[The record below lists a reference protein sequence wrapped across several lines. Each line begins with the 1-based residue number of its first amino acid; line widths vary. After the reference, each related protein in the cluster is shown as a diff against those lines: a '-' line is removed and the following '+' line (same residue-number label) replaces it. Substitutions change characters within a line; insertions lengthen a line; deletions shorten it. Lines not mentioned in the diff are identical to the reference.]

1 MNILRGLI
9 MRTIRAITAIAA
21 LAAACCLTQLPAE
34 ALGLR
39 VGPFYFHVPFGYR
52 HHHHYAHSSSSR
64 TASLREEESSP
75 AEATPERDHVSG
87 VMPVGDLNSPLLYPA
102 LAVPTMLSD
111 IFWRSSSS
119 WPFSYEAIFRAA
131 FAKVR
136 PDQDS
141 SACPEPASANAT
153 VGRIRGEI
161 RPTAAQT
168 QQLQKLA
175 GALGVAADYLAKTCP
190 KDIPLQP
197 VARLQMMEWQIEK
210 LAEALDIVRQPLADF
225 QQSLTDA
232 QRARFAAAPSPGSST
247 VHADRGDAVA
257 CAVAPTAIDWSIEQ
271 ISLSVQ
277 PTDAQRD
284 AIDNV
289 KQAFRSA
296 AGELDGNCSAPPPPD
311 PLARLQATQA
321 RLDATWRALVSIQ
334 TALATLENGLSA
346 EQRVRFDATDFAAA
360 Q

>member
-1 MNILRGLI
+1 MC
-9 MRTIRAITAIAA
+9 TIRAITAIAA
-21 LAAACCLTQLPAE
+21 LAAVCCLTQLPAE
-34 ALGLR
+34 AFGLR
-39 VGPFYFHVPFGYR
+39 LGPFYFHVPLGYR

-64 TASLREEESSP
+64 TASLREEENSP
-75 AEATPERDHVSG
+75 AEKAPEQEHVSG

-102 LAVPTMLSD
+102 LAVPTVLDD

-119 WPFSYEAIFRAA
+119 WPFSYEAIFRTA
-131 FAKVR
+131 FARVR

-141 SACPEPASANAT
+141 SACPEPASANAI
-153 VGRIRGEI
+153 VGRIRSEI
-161 RPTAAQT
+161 RPTAAQAP
-168 QQLQKLA
+168 QLQKLA

-197 VARLQMMEWQIEK
+197 VARLQLMEWQIEK
-210 LAEALDIVRQPLADF
+210 VAEALDIVRQPLADF

-232 QRARFAAAPSPGSST
+232 QRARFAAPSSGAST
-247 VHADRGDAVA
+247 AHADRGDAVA

-284 AIDNV
+284 AMDNV

-296 AGELDGNCSAPPPPD
+296 AGELDGNCSAAPAPD
-311 PLARLQATQA
+311 PLARLQAAEA

-334 TALATLENGLSA
+334 TALATLESGLSA